1 MSSVLSSFA
10 PPLSQVKR
18 GRFKEEPLY
27 LGSAKA
33 NIGHGEASSG
43 SSALVKVLLMMQHN
57 MIVPHCGIKTKINHK
72 FPTDLE
78 ERNVHIPIKPTPWER
93 STDPSK
99 PRRVLINNFGA
110 AGGNSAILL
119 EDAPLKPESLDASA
133 DPRSVHLVAVS
144 AKSGVSVQGNLRS
157 LLEFLEKNPG
167 VDLGQL
173 SYTTTARRMHHQHR
187 VMLAGSSANEI
198 CSQIETALFNNA
210 GATRPK
216 TGPKIVFTFT
226 GQGAQYS
233 GMGKQ
238 LLEHV
243 GLFRKEMHR
252 LDQIG
257 RSLGFPSMLPVIE
270 DDEEQDINT
279 FAPAAV
285 QLASICLQIAL
296 SKLWASWNITPVAV
310 VGHSLG
316 EYAALN
322 VAGVLSDADTLYLV
336 GKRAEFLQNKCTR
349 HTHAML
355 VVRASVDEIAAAIG
369 DAKDTIEFACI
380 NSPVETVLAGSNE
393 AVSQVMALLADAGR
407 KATLLKVPFAFHSS
421 QLDPMLSDL
430 EEAFRTVTF
439 YKPKIPVLCPL
450 DGNVVE
456 DDGVFGPEYLVRH
469 SRQPVNMLQALLA
482 GCSKNIITDQTTMLE
497 IGPHPAIG
505 GMVRAVLG
513 SQVLSLA
520 SLQRGRSVWQVL
532 GTAIKQLYT
541 AGADI
546 QWAEYHAGFKASH
559 HVLSLPSYSW
569 DLKDYWI
576 PYVHDWSLRK
586 GDPPLLINSGSRL
599 ESTTIHKVVDETERS
614 GGVHMVVEAD
624 ITRPDLSPLVQGHEV
639 DGVPLCTPSV
649 YADIALS
656 LGTYLLQRYR
666 PGQEK
671 NLVDV
676 SDMVISK
683 ALVLKAGTTQQLLQT
698 HTEVDWS
705 SDSAALIFMSFDV
718 GLSLPS

>member
-1 MSSVLSSFA
+1 
-10 PPLSQVKR
+10 
-18 GRFKEEPLY
+18 
-27 LGSAKA
+27 
-33 NIGHGEASSG
+33 
-43 SSALVKVLLMMQHN
+43 
-57 MIVPHCGIKTKINHK
+57 
-72 FPTDLE
+72 
-78 ERNVHIPIKPTPWER
+78 
-93 STDPSK
+93 
-99 PRRVLINNFGA
+99 
-110 AGGNSAILL
+110 
-119 EDAPLKPESLDASA
+119 
-133 DPRSVHLVAVS
+133 
-144 AKSGVSVQGNLRS
+144 
-157 LLEFLEKNPG
+157 
-167 VDLGQL
+167 
-173 SYTTTARRMHHQHR
+173 
-187 VMLAGSSANEI
+187 
-198 CSQIETALFNNA
+198 
-210 GATRPK
+210 
-216 TGPKIVFTFT
+216 
-226 GQGAQYS
+226 
-233 GMGKQ
+233 
-238 LLEHV
+238 
-243 GLFRKEMHR
+243 
-252 LDQIG
+252 
-257 RSLGFPSMLPVIE
+257 
-270 DDEEQDINT
+270 
-279 FAPAAV
+279 
-285 QLASICLQIAL
+285 
-296 SKLWASWNITPVAV
+296 
-310 VGHSLG
+310 
-316 EYAALN
+316 
-322 VAGVLSDADTLYLV
+322 
-336 GKRAEFLQNKCTR
+336 
-349 HTHAML
+349 
-355 VVRASVDEIAAAIG
+355 
-369 DAKDTIEFACI
+369 
-380 NSPVETVLAGSNE
+380 
-393 AVSQVMALLADAGR
+393 
-407 KATLLKVPFAFHSS
+407 
-421 QLDPMLSDL
+421 
-430 EEAFRTVTF
+430 
-439 YKPKIPVLCPL
+439 VLCPL